1 MTSNTSSNDVFEYTG
16 KGQIVPKD
24 VVEVHF
30 HPEVCNVEDNAF
42 YECSK
47 LKKVVFNYGLQ
58 NVGEG
63 AFCGCIN
70 LIEVVFNNELRKIGQ
85 RAFYSTALESIRLPY
100 YLTEIG
106 NLAFYNCKSLRD
118 IIGDHSP
125 NNNVKKVGIH
135 AFDNCPS
142 LQKLRLPEIVNRLG
156 EIIQYQ
162 PEVVSKVDAVLDKKV
177 KTKKKRSRGLRFGD
191 EFWSLRVVLPIELIN
206 DTEGQQCDTTG
217 CQLAACCAWS
227 GSNDPSTPWYCC
239 LDCQEKD
246 FKGWPDNEKR
256 DIPLRRMAN
265 ELRNTMMQRVR
276 HDLFPWYVYQH

>member
-1 MTSNTSSNDVFEYTG
+1 MSSSDTSSNEVFEYTG
-16 KGQIVPKD
+16 SGQIVPKD

-30 HPEVCNVEDNAF
+30 HPDVCNVQDRAF

-47 LKKVVFNYGLQ
+47 LKKVVFNAGLQ

-70 LIEVVFNNELRKIGQ
+70 LIEVVFNNQLRTIGQ
-85 RAFYSTALESIRLPY
+85 RAFYGTALKSIRLPY
-100 YLTEIG
+100 CLTEIG

-156 EIIQYQ
+156 EIIQYH
-162 PEVVSKVDAVLDKKV
+162 PEVVTKVDAVLDKKV
-177 KTKKKRSRGLRFGD
+177 KRKKKRTRGVRIGNELWD
-191 EFWSLRVVLPIELIN
+191 LIIVLPIEQIN
-206 DTEGQQCDTTG
+206 DPHGQQCVSTG
-217 CQLAACCAWS
+217 CQLTACCIWS
-227 GSNDPSTPWYCC
+227 GSADPTNPWYCC
-239 LDCQEKD
+239 MDCQERYY
-246 FKGWPDNEKR
+246 KGWPAEKR
-256 DIPLRRMAN
+256 DIPLRVMSN
-265 ELRNTMMQRVR
+265 ELRNAMVKRVR
-276 HDLFPWYVYQH
+276 HACFPDT